1 SICQAPGDGSRAVAY
16 GVKLILSE
24 YEERVGTFHLIERIA
39 KGARKIARLRAG
51 DQVDDDFGV
60 AIGLED
66 GATMLE
72 LAAPLRGRGGI
83 AVVAES
89 DLALVAVDHDG
100 LRVEKSFIAG
110 SGVARVADGE

>member
-72 LAAPLRGRGGI
+72 LAAPLRGVGEI
-83 AVVAES
+83 AVVARG
-89 DLALVAVDHDG
+89 DLALFALIKVG
-100 LRVEKSFIAG
+100 CGFRRSFMAG
-110 SGVARVADGE
+110 